1 MDNYFKHIRA
11 ALWGN
16 GTVSGEGLVVSGEE
30 ATLHMVQGTGTLVFP
45 HAATMT
51 PQMKMICMQN
61 MQQQVKLQYIL
72 TQAWTALTKAGIRP
86 VLMKGAGLAALY
98 PSPEQ
103 RTWGDIDLFVGKDQY
118 HPACAIMRETF
129 PKALK
134 FDEELDHYKH
144 YNLIADGISIEIHR
158 VSIGFQHPID
168 AARYSK
174 MELAGVENAC
184 ELEIGDLR
192 LKIFE
197 PTFNALFVMLHSWEH
212 MMTQGANIRQLMDL
226 TLLLHHYKDRIDRK
240 RLRAWLKELHAL
252 DVWNLYMY
260 MAVKYLG
267 LGDEWLTVS
276 GEGLA
281 VRGER
286 LMSDL
291 MAGKMRSET
300 AGAARSETAPAV
312 RNRLARKWHTMQG
325 RLANARRIGQYSPAY
340 ARHMQAETLMHGALR
355 LFAKDRHWE

>member
-1 MDNYFKHIRA
+1 MFDVYFQNIRA
-11 ALWGN
+11 ALWN
-16 GTVSGEGLVVSGEE
+16 NGEGLVVSEEE
-30 ATLHMVQGTGTLVFP
+30 AKLHMVQGTGTLVFP
-45 HAATMT
+45 HVASMT
-51 PQMKMICMQN
+51 PQMKMVCMRN

-72 TQAWTALTKAGIRP
+72 TQAWTALTKAGIQP

-129 PKALK
+129 PNALK

-168 AARYSK
+168 AARYAK
-174 MELAGVENAC
+174 MELAGVKNAC

-240 RLRAWLKELHAL
+240 RLHTWLKVLHAL

-267 LGDEWLTVS
+267 LDGEWLEVR
-276 GEGLA
+276 GDGHGLASSEA

-286 LMSDL
+286 LMNDL
-291 MAGKMRSET
+291 MAGRMV
-300 AGAARSETAPAV
+300 APKEEAKAYS
-312 RNRLARKWHTMQG
+312 NRLARKWHTMQG